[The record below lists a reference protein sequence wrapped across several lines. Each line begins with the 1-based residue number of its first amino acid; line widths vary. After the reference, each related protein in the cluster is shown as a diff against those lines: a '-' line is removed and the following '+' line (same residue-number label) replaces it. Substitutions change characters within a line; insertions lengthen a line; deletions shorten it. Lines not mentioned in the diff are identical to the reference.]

1 MVLTMQAISLLYQV
15 LDPYRPLENDV
26 EYAIASSRSPRIE
39 STLFA
44 RLADYVV
51 LRLRAS
57 RLAT

>member
-1 MVLTMQAISLLYQV
+1 MQLACQFWIHTELVRSLG
-15 LDPYRPLENDV
+15 PLEMMV

-44 RLADYVV
+44 RLADEVV